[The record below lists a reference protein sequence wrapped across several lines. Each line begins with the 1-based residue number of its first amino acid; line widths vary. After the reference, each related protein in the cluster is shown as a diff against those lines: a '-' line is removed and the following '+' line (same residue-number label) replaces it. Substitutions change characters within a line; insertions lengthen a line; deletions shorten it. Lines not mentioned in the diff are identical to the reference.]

1 MMSSK
6 TSHIYKIILITDSR
20 ENILGMYFT
29 KEHNE
34 SLQIIE
40 WDLKNKKNDEN
51 LRLAKKIFNRNYY
64 LSLW

>member
-1 MMSSK
+1 MSSK

-40 WDLKNKKNDEN
+40 
-51 LRLAKKIFNRNYY
+51 
-64 LSLW
+64 

>member
-20 ENILGMYFT
+20 ENILGIYFT
-29 KEHNE
+29 KKHNE
-34 SLQIIE
+34 SLQIIK

-51 LRLAKKIFNRNYY
+51 LRLAKKNF
-64 LSLW
+64 